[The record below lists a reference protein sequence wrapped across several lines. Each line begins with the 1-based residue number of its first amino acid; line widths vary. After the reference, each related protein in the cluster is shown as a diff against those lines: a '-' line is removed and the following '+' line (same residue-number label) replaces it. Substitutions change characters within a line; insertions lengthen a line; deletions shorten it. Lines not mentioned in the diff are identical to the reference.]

1 VADLPDAATICNCN
15 SVTKG
20 ELASAIL
27 EKGCISR
34 QQIAECTRATTG
46 CGTCAGLV
54 EELLAIL
61 APTPGGKVAV
71 KAPNKI
77 EQLKKAKPG
86 LDVLPDLYRYAKEGW
101 EAITEDDVQRLKWYG
116 VFLRTPTPGHFM
128 LRVRVTNGIATA
140 VQFREFARIAR
151 EFGRGFAELTT
162 RQQVQ
167 LRWMTV
173 DQIPTILDA
182 LKAVGLTTMQ
192 TGMDNIRNV
201 MGCSVTG
208 LAPTETLDTAR
219 ITRELTDRFVNSR
232 EFTDLP
238 RKFNIVMTG
247 CRENC
252 THSESQD
259 IAMTPASQTM
269 AGETVMG
276 FNVAVGGKQ
285 GSGGF
290 TSATPL
296 DLFVR
301 PEEAVDVASAVILA
315 FRDHGPREAR
325 NKSRLAF
332 LIQDWGAKRFRAE
345 IERRVDRP
353 LLRAGTDER
362 NPRKKN
368 THIGVFRQ
376 KQPGLNYVG
385 LAVPVGRLTSE
396 QLDELARLAEDYGS
410 GEIRLTPE
418 QNVVL
423 VNVPDR
429 KLGALLADEPL
440 LRDVP
445 YNPSEIMRG
454 LVACP
459 GTDYCGLALIETK
472 ARALAIARSLEGKVP
487 TNKPV
492 AIQWSGCPSGCGN
505 HLMADIGLLG
515 KRARIDGQ
523 IVDAVDIFVGGRSG
537 PKTEPGVKIMEDVPC
552 DALEPVLAGL
562 ARHVIRDK
570 TVEVLHGDGGERE
583 TDGAL

>member
-1 VADLPDAATICNCN
+1 
-15 SVTKG
+15 
-20 ELASAIL
+20 
-27 EKGCISR
+27 
-34 QQIAECTRATTG
+34 
-46 CGTCAGLV
+46 
-54 EELLAIL
+54 
-61 APTPGGKVAV
+61 
-71 KAPNKI
+71 
-77 EQLKKAKPG
+77 
-86 LDVLPDLYRYAKEGW
+86 
-101 EAITEDDVQRLKWYG
+101 
-116 VFLRTPTPGHFM
+116 
-128 LRVRVTNGIATA
+128 
-140 VQFREFARIAR
+140 
-151 EFGRGFAELTT
+151 
-162 RQQVQ
+162 
-167 LRWMTV
+167 
-173 DQIPTILDA
+173 LDA

-208 LAPTETLDTAR
+208 LAPTETLDTAW
-219 ITRELTDRFVNSR
+219 ITRELTDRFINNR

-238 RKFNIVMTG
+238 RKFNIVITG

-259 IAMTPASQTM
+259 IAMTPASRTID
-269 AGETVMG
+269 GEPVMG

-290 TSATPL
+290 SAATTL

-301 PEEAVDVASAVILA
+301 PEEVVDVASAIILA
-315 FRDHGPREAR
+315 FRDHGPRESR

-332 LIQDWGAKRFRAE
+332 LVQEWGAKRFRAD
-345 IERRVDRP
+345 IEQRVGRP
-353 LLRAGTDER
+353 LLRAGADER
-362 NPRKKN
+362 SQRKKN
-368 THIGVFRQ
+368 IHIGVFRQ

-385 LAVPVGRLTSE
+385 LAVPVGRLTTE
-396 QLDELARLAEDYGS
+396 QLDELARLAEEYGS
-410 GEIRLTPE
+410 GEIRITPE

-429 KLGALLADEPL
+429 RLGALLADEPL
-440 LRDVP
+440 LKDVP
-445 YNPSEIMRG
+445 YNPSEIMRS

-472 ARALAIARSLEGKVP
+472 ARALAIARSLEQKLSI
-487 TNKPV
+487 NKPV
-492 AIQWSGCPSGCGN
+492 SIHWSGCPSGCGN

-515 KRARIDGQ
+515 KRARINGQ

-537 PKTEPGVKIMEDVPC
+537 PRTEPGVKIMEDVPC